1 MRFTQLDDW
10 LRWMET
16 QHPRSIDLG
25 LERVAL
31 VAQQLEIAL
40 DMPVVTVAGTNG
52 KGSCVAL
59 LSSILGAQGY
69 RVGAYTSPH
78 LNHYHERIVV
88 ADNSVDDDSLCRA
101 FAAVDD
107 ARGETSLTYFEFG
120 TLAALLI
127 FQQQAVDVVIL
138 EVGLGGRLDAV
149 NIIDADV
156 AIVSSI
162 AIDHE
167 AWLGSDR
174 EAIGREKAGIFRS
187 GRPAI
192 IGDGAP
198 PASLLHYG
206 AQLGAE
212 LVCRGDDFNITDS
225 SEGWHWQG
233 RAVNGELLCYRD
245 LPYPALLVDNAA
257 TVLQALQYVG
267 LPVSESA
274 IRQGLTAVSVVGRC
288 QHLQYRGIELVLDVA
303 HNPASVQILRDHL
316 NAKPIAGRTECLFAV
331 MADKSIAEMITI
343 LKPCFGHWSLA
354 PLSGNER
361 AAQVVTVE
369 TLLHAQQII
378 DVSVATSFAEGVD
391 GALARLSAG
400 DRLVVFGSFFTVA
413 AAMTVLAD
421 PISIE
426 TRLAGE
432 SKL

>member
-174 EAIGREKAGIFRS
+174 EAIGREKAGIFR
-187 GRPAI
+187 
-192 IGDGAP
+192 
-198 PASLLHYG
+198 
-206 AQLGAE
+206 
-212 LVCRGDDFNITDS
+212 
-225 SEGWHWQG
+225 QG

>member
-16 QHPRSIDLG
+16 QHPCSIDLG

-31 VAQQLEIAL
+31 VAQQLEITL
-40 DMPVVTVAGTNG
+40 NMPVITVAGTNG

-59 LSSILGAQGY
+59 LSSIFGAQGY
-69 RVGAYTSPH
+69 RVGAFTSPH

-101 FAAVDD
+101 FAAVDN

-127 FQQQAVDVVIL
+127 FQQQAVDVAIL

-156 AIVSSI
+156 AVVSSI

-192 IGDGAP
+192 VGDGSP
-198 PASLLHYG
+198 PMSLLHYG
-206 AQLGAE
+206 TQLGAE
-212 LVCRGDDFNITDS
+212 LVCRGDDFNVTDS

-233 RAVNGELLCYRD
+233 RAVDGEQVCYQN
-245 LPYPALLVDNAA
+245 LPYPSLLVDNAA
-257 TVLQALQYVG
+257 TVLQALQYVS

-274 IRQGLTAVSVVGRC
+274 IRQGLTAVRIVGRC
-288 QHLQYRGIELVLDVA
+288 QHRQYRGIEVVLDVA
-303 HNPASVQILRDHL
+303 HNPASVQVLRDHL
-316 NAKPIAGRTECLFAV
+316 NAKPIAGRTECLFAA
-331 MADKSIAEMITI
+331 MADKAIAEIITI
-343 LKPCFGHWSLA
+343 LKPSFDHWSLA
-354 PLSGNER
+354 PLLGNER
-361 AAQVVTVE
+361 AAQVVTLE
-369 TLLHAQQII
+369 NLLQAQQISG
-378 DVSVATSFAEGVD
+378 VSVATSFSEGID

-413 AAMTVLAD
+413 AAMAVFAD
-421 PISIE
+421 PVGIE
-426 TRLAGE
+426 TTVMGE